1 MQFKSPLTLV
11 KQYTRM
17 VKVRT
22 DARTGKVKLHVVIRR
37 CKVVMHD
44 GTVKV
49 VKAFLR
55 NIETIGGHNN
65 HERV

>member
-1 MQFKSPLTLV
+1 
-11 KQYTRM
+11 M

-37 CKVVMHD
+37 CEVVMHD

-65 HERV
+65 Y